1 MFCLVPTSRVLVVF
15 FVLYII
21 SDSLYSFEYPTF
33 PLQPNNIDITPND
46 TDETCDAAEYA
57 RRTFCYFVR
66 FSLNL
71 FIESLIEF
79 LRTNL

>member
-1 MFCLVPTSRVLVVF
+1 MFYHVPTSRVLVIF

-33 PLQPNNIDITPND
+33 PLQPNNIDIAPND
-46 TDETCDAAEYA
+46 TDETCDIAEYT

-71 FIESLIEF
+71 FIKSLIEF

>member
-1 MFCLVPTSRVLVVF
+1 MFYLVPTSRVLVVF
-15 FVLYII
+15 LVLYIV

-33 PLQPNNIDITPND
+33 PLRPNNIDVTPNG
-46 TDETCDAAEYA
+46 TDETAEYA

-79 LRTNL
+79 LRINL

>member
-1 MFCLVPTSRVLVVF
+1 M
-15 FVLYII
+15 
-21 SDSLYSFEYPTF
+21 F

>member
-1 MFCLVPTSRVLVVF
+1 MFYLVPTSRVLVVF
-15 FVLYII
+15 FVLYIV

-33 PLQPNNIDITPND
+33 PLRPNNIDITPID
-46 TDETCDAAEYA
+46 TDETCDIVEYA
-57 RRTFCYFVR
+57 RRTFSYFVR

-79 LRTNL
+79 LRTNV